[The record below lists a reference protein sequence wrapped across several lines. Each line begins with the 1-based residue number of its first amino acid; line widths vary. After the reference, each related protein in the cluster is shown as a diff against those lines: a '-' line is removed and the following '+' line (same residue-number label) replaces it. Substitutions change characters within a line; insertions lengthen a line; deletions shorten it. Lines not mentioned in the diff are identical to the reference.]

1 MLDKNIIANTAS
13 TIWQP
18 FGSSGKQVTT
28 CNQSEPVKNIMCP
41 FCHTMPQPQWPPKG
55 TPQTT
60 ESQDMQRLP
69 CNAAYVSTGSKA
81 FNTTISKTT
90 ISTTRDY
97 KESQGR
103 NTKPRGCE
111 GGPRQRPGTTE
122 GTMFRVSLSITTTA
136 TTRIFRKWPSA
147 AYNIA
152 KILFKGKDEPQNH
165 FRAPKELWNWCTPT
179 PTESEFSGRKEDFFQ
194 QETSGRLLTLDIFQ
208 ISQKGHGPDCFFVTY
223 NACSMLH
230 LAQAREIIHRNS
242 KRSPTAPRNYTGSQQ
257 ETPLPH
263 KAGVA
268 PTGSKVSKVSKAS
281 RNYVETV
288 IFIRTNS

>member
-28 CNQSEPVKNIMCP
+28 CNQSEPVKNTMCP

-122 GTMFRVSLSITTTA
+122 GTMFRVSLSITTKA

-152 KILFKGKDEPQNH
+152 KILFKGKDEP
-165 FRAPKELWNWCTPT
+165 PKSFSRTKKIVNLVHPNTNRKWVLWKERRFLSARDKWKAVDPWY
-179 PTESEFSGRKEDFFQ
+179 FSNF
-194 QETSGRLLTLDIFQ
+194 
-208 ISQKGHGPDCFFVTY
+208 
-223 NACSMLH
+223 
-230 LAQAREIIHRNS
+230 S
-242 KRSPTAPRNYTGSQQ
+242 KRARSRLFLCYLQCVQHATFGPSPRDNTQ
-257 ETPLPH
+257 EL
-263 KAGVA
+263 KKESNRAQ
-268 PTGSKVSKVSKAS
+268 KLY
-281 RNYVETV
+281 R
-288 IFIRTNS
+288 